1 MKTFSLGFY
10 TNERLGEI
18 GVIIHKDV
26 DNMEMVVGHIWTR
39 MVADFIV
46 SILLIVP
53 LFLLDPIM
61 GALMLSTLPAALLPT
76 IGCGD
81 LESCDAE
88 ECSLG

>member
-46 SILLIVP
+46 SILLIV
-53 LFLLDPIM
+53 LNIWFFYRI
-61 GALMLSTLPAALLPT
+61 
-76 IGCGD
+76 IVKY
-81 LESCDAE
+81 
-88 ECSLG
+88 